1 MWGLGFLWGVMRD
14 GVMRYAAGAALAN
27 GAGNVSFPRVDNPQR
42 LLHITVSL
50 ALELVKKLIIVALF
64 LTSPS
69 GTTV

>member
-1 MWGLGFLWGVMRD
+1 
-14 GVMRYAAGAALAN
+14 MRYAAGAALAN
-27 GAGNVSFPRVDNPQR
+27 GAGNVSFPGRTCGAENVSFPRVDNPQR